1 MKITNDIE
9 NILDIGYKL
18 ATERYYFRLID
29 LVMDS
34 CMKFTG
40 ADGGE
45 LFIVDKGQLRS
56 IISINKTLGIHLGQA
71 ELQNDELIDMKANNF
86 ISYTAAY
93 KKIVRIDDIYQEKQ
107 FETLKLREFDSV
119 HNYKTKSIMIVPI
132 FEPGKKVIG
141 VMQLN
146 NCTDE
151 FGNIV
156 PFPEEY
162 EKLVS
167 SLTSQMAITLSNMLL
182 ILELEELLK
191 SFVSCMV
198 TAIDA
203 RTPYNANHTRSVAQY
218 CMDVADYINALH
230 TRGEFSQ
237 FITENDREQLYMAAM
252 LHDLG
257 KMITPREIL
266 NKATRLGNQYD
277 ALKNKLEKIVLM
289 LKIDMLEGRLD
300 SAEWAMEDLRLSNFL
315 AELPG
320 MNIRDHL
327 TDSELYRINEMA
339 KRTYTCQDGTVINYL
354 DEDERKALNITKG
367 TLTAEER
374 LIVQDHVVYT
384 DKMLN
389 EIKFNEKYNRVQKIA
404 SNHHEYLDGSGYP
417 NHLTADSL
425 DILTRILS
433 IADIFDSL
441 TSNDRPYKGT
451 IPLPRAL
458 EILDSMANEGKLDKE
473 IVRIFSDM
481 IKKREYGR

>member
-1 MKITNDIE
+1 
-9 NILDIGYKL
+9 
-18 ATERYYFRLID
+18 
-29 LVMDS
+29 
-34 CMKFTG
+34 
-40 ADGGE
+40 
-45 LFIVDKGQLRS
+45 
-56 IISINKTLGIHLGQA
+56 
-71 ELQNDELIDMKANNF
+71 
-86 ISYTAAY
+86 
-93 KKIVRIDDIYQEKQ
+93 
-107 FETLKLREFDSV
+107 
-119 HNYKTKSIMIVPI
+119 
-132 FEPGKKVIG
+132 
-141 VMQLN
+141 
-146 NCTDE
+146 
-151 FGNIV
+151 
-156 PFPEEY
+156 
-162 EKLVS
+162 
-167 SLTSQMAITLSNMLL
+167 
-182 ILELEELLK
+182 
-191 SFVSCMV
+191 
-198 TAIDA
+198 
-203 RTPYNANHTRSVAQY
+203 
-218 CMDVADYINALH
+218 
-230 TRGEFSQ
+230 
-237 FITENDREQLYMAAM
+237 
-252 LHDLG
+252 
-257 KMITPREIL
+257 
-266 NKATRLGNQYD
+266 
-277 ALKNKLEKIVLM
+277 M

-327 TDSELYRINEMA
+327 TDSELY
-339 KRTYTCQDGTVINYL
+339 
-354 DEDERKALNITKG
+354 
-367 TLTAEER
+367 AEER

>member
-1 MKITNDIE
+1 
-9 NILDIGYKL
+9 
-18 ATERYYFRLID
+18 
-29 LVMDS
+29 
-34 CMKFTG
+34 
-40 ADGGE
+40 
-45 LFIVDKGQLRS
+45 
-56 IISINKTLGIHLGQA
+56 
-71 ELQNDELIDMKANNF
+71 
-86 ISYTAAY
+86 
-93 KKIVRIDDIYQEKQ
+93 
-107 FETLKLREFDSV
+107 
-119 HNYKTKSIMIVPI
+119 
-132 FEPGKKVIG
+132 
-141 VMQLN
+141 
-146 NCTDE
+146 
-151 FGNIV
+151 
-156 PFPEEY
+156 
-162 EKLVS
+162 
-167 SLTSQMAITLSNMLL
+167 
-182 ILELEELLK
+182 
-191 SFVSCMV
+191 
-198 TAIDA
+198 
-203 RTPYNANHTRSVAQY
+203 
-218 CMDVADYINALH
+218 
-230 TRGEFSQ
+230 
-237 FITENDREQLYMAAM
+237 
-252 LHDLG
+252 
-257 KMITPREIL
+257 
-266 NKATRLGNQYD
+266 
-277 ALKNKLEKIVLM
+277 M